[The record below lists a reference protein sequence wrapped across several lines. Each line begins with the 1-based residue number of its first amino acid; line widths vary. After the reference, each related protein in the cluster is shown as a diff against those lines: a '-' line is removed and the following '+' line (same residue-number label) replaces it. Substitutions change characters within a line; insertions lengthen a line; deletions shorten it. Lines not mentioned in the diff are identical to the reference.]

1 MSLQGIWENFHS
13 GLRDMLNEKKTN
25 GGHNN
30 AAPPSFQAFYE
41 GAIMVFTRKKKR
53 KELKADAVKERKRER
68 ESEK

>member
-1 MSLQGIWENFHS
+1 
-13 GLRDMLNEKKTN
+13 MLNEKKTN